1 MESSNG
7 EIEIPEPTETI
18 RLPSPSWAPAV
29 FAFGVLGLLAGTFAT
44 GFMFPPLWFAI
55 AGAAFALFGLRRMVR
70 MGVQAYYGLPREQRQ
85 PRAELPVDSFG
96 PPRLD

>member
-1 MESSNG
+1 MAGESSTPA
-7 EIEIPEPTETI
+7 IPEPPETI
-18 RLPSPSWAPAV
+18 RMPAPSWSPAV
-29 FAFGVLGLLAGTFAT
+29 LAFGVLGIVAGAFAT

-55 AGAAFALFGLRRMVR
+55 LGAFLAVFGLRSMIRRGVR
-70 MGVQAYYGLPREQRQ
+70 SYYGLPREQDQ

>member
-1 MESSNG
+1 MADESG
-7 EIEIPEPTETI
+7 TPAIPEPTETI
-18 RLPSPSWAPAV
+18 RMPAPSWSPAV
-29 FAFGVLGLLAGTFAT
+29 LAFGALGIVAGAFAT

-55 AGAAFALFGLRRMVR
+55 LGVFLAFFGLRSMIRRGVR
-70 MGVQAYYGLPREQRQ
+70 SYYGLPREQDQ